1 VSGPTAKVGSQSP
14 LRGGGAP
21 STSTAP
27 REKKRR
33 LLHSDGPPLSG
44 QQALGKATAPQPDPK
59 AAATTVSN
67 GSDGGGS
74 AATVKEVAAAA
85 TAAAKQAAEAMATEE
100 AVTAPAAAVLARCR
114 RMLGGL
120 PMRCRTQRRRV

>member
-14 LRGGGAP
+14 PRGGGAP

-27 REKKRR
+27 REKRR

-44 QQALGKATAPQPDPK
+44 QHAPRKATAPQPDPK
-59 AAATTVSN
+59 AAATTVSS

-85 TAAAKQAAEAMATEE
+85 TAAAKQAAEAMAAEE